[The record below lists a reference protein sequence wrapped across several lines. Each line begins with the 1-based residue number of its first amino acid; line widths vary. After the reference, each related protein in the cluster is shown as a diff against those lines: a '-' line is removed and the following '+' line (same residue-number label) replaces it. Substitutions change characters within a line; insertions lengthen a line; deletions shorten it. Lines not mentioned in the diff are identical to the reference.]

1 MRGTS
6 QNTEKPTTPAGEEVE
21 TVYTAEDISTRIT
34 RISRISTKITR
45 NTRITIISTRNTRI
59 TRITRISN
67 FRDQNSEGK
76 IPELQIQNATAV
88 EGLDTTRISAS
99 FVLRHSAHS
108 AKYKAT
114 S

>member
-1 MRGTS
+1 MRGTN
-6 QNTEKPTTPAGEEVE
+6 QNMEKPTTPAGEEAE
-21 TVYTAEDISTRIT
+21 TVDTVEEFSIRISTRIT
-34 RISRISTKITR
+34 RITKI
-45 NTRITIISTRNTRI
+45 I
-59 TRITRISN
+59 N

-88 EGLDTTRISAS
+88 GGLDTTRISAA